1 MDAKTILNPKWWL
14 IAFGALFLLA
24 GASNYLGAEGSA
36 DTAYP
41 GDYTDRDVFYEQ
53 TFGLFTMVAASL
65 ALVTGWM
72 VSGRELS
79 ILSMTSSGVMIAFFV
94 LHYIAGE
101 AVGYGFNNPAIV
113 AVMVTL
119 LALLGISGYLH
130 LNEEASPAS
139 PSDATSDS

>member
-1 MDAKTILNPKWWL
+1 
-14 IAFGALFLLA
+14 
-24 GASNYLGAEGSA
+24 
-36 DTAYP
+36 
-41 GDYTDRDVFYEQ
+41 
-53 TFGLFTMVAASL
+53 
-65 ALVTGWM
+65 M

-101 AVGYGFNNPAIV
+101 AVDYGFNNPAIV

>member
-24 GASNYLGAEGSA
+24 GASNYLGAG
-36 DTAYP
+36 DPLTRPIPGITRTATSSTSRP
-41 GDYTDRDVFYEQ
+41 SVCSRWSPP
-53 TFGLFTMVAASL
+53 SL

-101 AVGYGFNNPAIV
+101 AVDYGFNNPAIV